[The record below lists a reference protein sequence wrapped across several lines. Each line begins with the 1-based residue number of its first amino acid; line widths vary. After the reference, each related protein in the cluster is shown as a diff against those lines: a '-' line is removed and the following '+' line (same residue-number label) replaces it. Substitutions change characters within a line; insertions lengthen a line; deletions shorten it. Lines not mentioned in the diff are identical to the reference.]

1 MSSVIETTQ
10 STSSDSLPLI
20 QRISYGSLDV
30 AGNLLYCFGSTYILY
45 FYTDVAGISLAVA
58 GIILLLARIVDG
70 IDAPVWGIIIDK
82 THSRYGKCR
91 PWFLWLPL
99 PFAVFSALSFWSP
112 DISMTGK
119 AVYAAISYMLASIL
133 FTGLNTPLSAILP
146 LMTLSPKE
154 RLVLNSYRM
163 TGGQI
168 GVLLMNATA
177 LPLVAFLG
185 NGNDKAGFIYTAI
198 VFAVISCALTLFAFK
213 NIRELDTDKIQQEPR
228 LPMKKSFS
236 AMKGNWPWLLM
247 VVANLIFWIA
257 LQQRNTTIVYYLTY
271 NLDRKDLVPLVNSL
285 ATIQILF
292 IIAIP
297 FFSRYLTKTW
307 IWITGLLVAML
318 GGGLM
323 WLAADS
329 IPLMIAAWVLAN
341 IGSGIA
347 CSMPFAMLGFAV
359 DFGRWKTGIK
369 ATGILIAFGSTFCI
383 KMGSGIGTALVI
395 SPTNNRRLRGWKVS
409 AWHLSGSLRCSLL
422 SRLYHCSSF
431 ASMKRWKVVSNTIC
445 KPTIVEFN
453 QHATCSWEEQL
464 CRLLS
469 KIPTVWSGNKTIVIS
484 GLKPGA
490 KTAYAC
496 EAAAIYR

>member
-1 MSSVIETTQ
+1 MSSVIEDTDLAEHERL
-10 STSSDSLPLI
+10 SSL
-20 QRISYGSLDV
+20 QRISYGLLDV

-45 FYTDVAGISLAVA
+45 FYTDVAGISLTIA
-58 GIILLLARIVDG
+58 GTILLLARIIDG

-82 THSRYGKCR
+82 TRSRYGKCR

-119 AVYAAISYMLASIL
+119 AIYAAISYMLASVL

-146 LMTLSPKE
+146 LMTLSAKE
-154 RLVLNSYRM
+154 RLILNSFRM

-185 NGNDKAGFIYTAI
+185 GGNDKSGFIYTAI
-198 VFAVISCALTLFAFK
+198 VFAIISCALTLFAFR
-213 NIRELDTDKIQQEPR
+213 NIRELDTAKIQQTPQ
-228 LPMKKSFS
+228 LPIKKSFT
-236 AMKGNWPWLLM
+236 AMKGNWPWILM
-247 VVANLIFWIA
+247 VLANLIFWVA
-257 LQQRNTTIVYYLTY
+257 LQQRASTIVYYLTY

-297 FFSRYLTKTW
+297 FFSRCLSKTG
-307 IWITGLLVAML
+307 IWIAGLLMSTA
-318 GGGLM
+318 GGVFM
-323 WLAADS
+323 WLAGDS
-329 IPLMIAAWVLAN
+329 IPILIIAWVLAN

-359 DFGRWKTGIK
+359 DYGNWKNGVK

-383 KMGSGIGTALVI
+383 KMGSGIGTAFAAWI
-395 SPTNNRRLRGWKVS
+395 MNNFGYIPNQAQS
-409 AWHLSGSLRCSLL
+409 ANGLEGITWAFIWVPAILFTLAAVPLL
-422 SRLYHCSSF
+422 FFRQYEAMESRIQYDLQSTT
-431 ASMKRWKVVSNTIC
+431 R
-445 KPTIVEFN
+445 
-453 QHATCSWEEQL
+453 
-464 CRLLS
+464 
-469 KIPTVWSGNKTIVIS
+469 
-484 GLKPGA
+484 
-490 KTAYAC
+490 
-496 EAAAIYR
+496 

>member
-1 MSSVIETTQ
+1 MSSVLETDK
-10 STSSDSLPLI
+10 SSASDSLPLI

-119 AVYAAISYMLASIL
+119 TIYSAISYMLASIL

-198 VFAVISCALTLFAFK
+198 VFSVISCALTLFAFK

-236 AMKGNWPWLLM
+236 AMKGNWPWILM
-247 VVANLIFWIA
+247 VLANLIFWIA
-257 LQQRNTTIVYYLTY
+257 LQQRNTTIVYYLNLQPGSQRFSSLDQQPRHHSDFVY
-271 NLDRKDLVPLVNSL
+271 HRNSVFQPLPLQNLDLVSDQIKARAGETLLETAISL
-285 ATIQILF
+285 QKAGLHTPAQQ
-292 IIAIP
+292 AIHLALP
-297 FFSRYLTKTW
+297 VLESKTW
-307 IWITGLLVAML
+307 PQH
-318 GGGLM
+318 
-323 WLAADS
+323 D
-329 IPLMIAAWVLAN
+329 
-341 IGSGIA
+341 
-347 CSMPFAMLGFAV
+347 
-359 DFGRWKTGIK
+359 
-369 ATGILIAFGSTFCI
+369 
-383 KMGSGIGTALVI
+383 GT
-395 SPTNNRRLRGWKVS
+395 
-409 AWHLSGSLRCSLL
+409 C
-422 SRLYHCSSF
+422 
-431 ASMKRWKVVSNTIC
+431 
-445 KPTIVEFN
+445 
-453 QHATCSWEEQL
+453 
-464 CRLLS
+464 
-469 KIPTVWSGNKTIVIS
+469 
-484 GLKPGA
+484 
-490 KTAYAC
+490 
-496 EAAAIYR
+496 

>member
-1 MSSVIETTQ
+1 MRSATENHGHDDTDT
-10 STSSDSLPLI
+10 LPMI

-45 FYTDVAGISLAVA
+45 FYTDVAGISLAIA
-58 GIILLLARIVDG
+58 GTILLLARIVDG

-99 PFAVFSALSFWSP
+99 PFAIFGALSFWSP

-119 AVYAAISYMLASIL
+119 AIYAALSYMLASIL

-185 NGNDKAGFIYTAI
+185 QGDDKRGFILTAT
-198 VFAVISCALTLFAFK
+198 VFAIISCGLTLFAFK
-213 NIRELDTDKIQQEPR
+213 NIRERQSHAISQEEK
-228 LPMKKSFS
+228 LPVRKSFS

-247 VVANLIFWIA
+247 VMANLIFWIA
-257 LQQRNTTIVYYLTY
+257 LQQRATTIVYYLTY
-271 NLDRKDLVPLVNSL
+271 NLDRKDLVPLINSL
-285 ATIQILF
+285 ATIQIFF

-297 FFSRYLTKTW
+297 FFSRYLSKTG
-307 IWITGLLVAML
+307 IWIGGLVVASL
-318 GGGLM
+318 GGVLL
-323 WLAADS
+323 WLAWDN
-329 IPLMIAAWVLAN
+329 IPLLIAAWVIGN

-359 DFGRWKTGIK
+359 DYGAWKTGIK

-383 KMGSGIGTALVI
+383 KMGSGIGTAFAAWVMNSFGYL
-395 SPTNNRRLRGWKVS
+395 PNQTQS
-409 AWHLSGSLRCSLL
+409 AESLNGIAWAFIWLPALLFALAALPLLFFRKYEAMEVQIQKSLQT
-422 SRLYHCSSF
+422 SHR
-431 ASMKRWKVVSNTIC
+431 
-445 KPTIVEFN
+445 
-453 QHATCSWEEQL
+453 
-464 CRLLS
+464 
-469 KIPTVWSGNKTIVIS
+469 
-484 GLKPGA
+484 
-490 KTAYAC
+490 
-496 EAAAIYR
+496 